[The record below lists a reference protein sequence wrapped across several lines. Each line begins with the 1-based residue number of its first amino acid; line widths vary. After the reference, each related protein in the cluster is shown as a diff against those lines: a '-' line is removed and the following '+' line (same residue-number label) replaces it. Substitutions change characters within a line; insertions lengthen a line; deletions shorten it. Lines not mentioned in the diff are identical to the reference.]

1 MQRSLDWPDFGRTD
15 PIKRPVRGVER
26 PWRGVQIPRHD
37 HEVRSME
44 RLSAE
49 DRLILWPDEA
59 WPQDVGA
66 VGVLDGSSLLDSE
79 GRIRIEAAKQA
90 IEGRLHLLP
99 RFRQVLYAPR
109 RGLGGPLWVD
119 APAFDLSDHVRVE
132 RLHAPADEA
141 ELLPAVARLRRRRLD
156 NSRPLWEMWFL
167 TGLPADRIG
176 WFVRL
181 HHVVADGIAGVAE
194 LGALLDTAPSSR
206 TTPAQPWASEPW
218 PSARDL
224 LLDNLQRRI
233 AKLRSAL
240 RAATHPAAI
249 LGRARAAMPALRE
262 LLAEKPGPQ
271 TSLNRVIGQDRTLAL
286 VRSSLEQ
293 VNEVAHSHGA
303 TVNDVLLAV
312 IAGGLRGLLGSR
324 GEPIEGVILPIY
336 VPVSLRRGQP
346 GQQGGNLIS
355 QMVVPLPLG
364 IADPARRLQQIAA
377 ETAKRKAIDRPS
389 LGTMFHSKL
398 VRGAMLKLIIRQR
411 VNVVSADLPGPQA
424 PLYFAGARLLELFP
438 LLNLL
443 GTESLGVGGLSY
455 AGQFNVM
462 AVGDADICPDIDI
475 FAESARADL
484 RTLVESTARVGGSS
498 SAP

>member
-1 MQRSLDWPDFGRTD
+1 
-15 PIKRPVRGVER
+15 
-26 PWRGVQIPRHD
+26 
-37 HEVRSME
+37 ME
-44 RLSAE
+44 RLTAE
-49 DRLILWPDEA
+49 DRLILWPDEV

-66 VGVLDGSSLLDSE
+66 VGVLDGTSLLDSE
-79 GRIRIEAAKQA
+79 GRFRIEAVKQA
-90 IEGRLHLLP
+90 VEGRLHLLP
-99 RFRQVLYAPR
+99 RFRQVLYVPR

-132 RLHAPADEA
+132 RLHAPADEG
-141 ELLPAVARLRRRRLD
+141 ELLRAVARLRRRRLD
-156 NSRPLWEMWFL
+156 KSRPLWEMWFL
-167 TGLPADRIG
+167 TGLPAGRIG

-181 HHVVADGIAGVAE
+181 HHVVADGVAGVAE
-194 LGALLDTAPSSR
+194 LGALLDTAPSSI
-206 TTPAQPWASEPW
+206 TTQAQPWAPEPW

-233 AKLRSAL
+233 AKLRGAL
-240 RAATHPAAI
+240 RVAAHPAGI

-271 TSLNRVIGQDRTLAL
+271 TSLNRVIGQDRTMAL

-293 VNEVAHSHGA
+293 VSEVAHSHGA
-303 TVNDVLLAV
+303 TVNDVLLTV

-336 VPVSLRRGQP
+336 VPISLRRGRP

-364 IADPARRLQQIAA
+364 IADPGLRLQQTAA
-377 ETAKRKAIDRPS
+377 ETAKRKSIDRPS

-411 VNVVSADLPGPQA
+411 VNVVSADLPGPQT

-462 AVGDADICPDIDI
+462 AVGDADIYPDIDI
-475 FAESARADL
+475 FAESARAEL
-484 RTLVESTARVGGSS
+484 RTLVESTARVGGSR